1 VHKVNKDAIC
11 LNIVMAFP
19 HSHKTVFV
27 LDHGPYFALPCHQV
41 EFDVARRGGPGF
53 IPLAAINKSV
63 WTCAVEA
70 VAEYCRIVW
79 DIFPNQDRLLRVV
92 VASPECN
99 EVQPLLGWG
108 EEGQTSAAVMSSLA
122 MVGRPSGDARSG
134 SPRLEALLGGIAQG
148 LEALCEPS
156 PIQDVH
162 SREGEG
168 GIVNRGRLVV
178 ITTLQD
184 DRQLEA
190 LVRDVDTRLA
200 GVNKRA
206 AATAGLLPIAN
217 CELVIVHTQ
226 PGDVTTIRG
235 ATDTM
240 VEVSPHL
247 STMLHTSPAGPAL
260 AHKLL
265 YLCLKHYSLASTT
278 VTGIPMKEE
287 QNASSSAN
295 YDVELFHHGESHA
308 RLLGDV
314 SDMTLARR
322 GGCEYNTATLKWCT
336 PRGSTATELHHCSGS
351 YRITPTDVNSR
362 QSSCLTNFL
371 LSGRSV
377 MLEMVKRTSNTK
389 IISHM
394 LTSHGGEIFIHT
406 LSCCRSTLED
416 PPSISEGPGGRVTD
430 YRIPDL
436 AELMR
441 CNRLAPWPTSEGN
454 PGARARLKMESATR
468 SFPYTI
474 SSTTVHN
481 MPSVAPLLSIL
492 QGDTISEEQLAECRK
507 ILYSLINMEAKGD
520 PLPGPLANTN
530 PGKKGGRKDEQY
542 RLMFSELERAV
553 QAQSSTS
560 ARHHTVLEC
569 LMEVRNKPM
578 PIKREADGEMGLAA
592 RELERYQ
599 TMTERERSDFNQ
611 VKQEERSM
619 MEQSGSPA
627 PKKARPMSLGGA
639 SMLDIWRSRI
649 EREAAKKH
657 REFAGRRNLGEVVK
671 LYTKMEREVKEEV
684 KV

>member
-1 VHKVNKDAIC
+1 
-11 LNIVMAFP
+11 
-19 HSHKTVFV
+19 
-27 LDHGPYFALPCHQV
+27 
-41 EFDVARRGGPGF
+41 
-53 IPLAAINKSV
+53 
-63 WTCAVEA
+63 
-70 VAEYCRIVW
+70 
-79 DIFPNQDRLLRVV
+79 
-92 VASPECN
+92 
-99 EVQPLLGWG
+99 
-108 EEGQTSAAVMSSLA
+108 
-122 MVGRPSGDARSG
+122 
-134 SPRLEALLGGIAQG
+134 
-148 LEALCEPS
+148 
-156 PIQDVH
+156 
-162 SREGEG
+162 
-168 GIVNRGRLVV
+168 
-178 ITTLQD
+178 
-184 DRQLEA
+184 
-190 LVRDVDTRLA
+190 
-200 GVNKRA
+200 
-206 AATAGLLPIAN
+206 
-217 CELVIVHTQ
+217 
-226 PGDVTTIRG
+226 
-235 ATDTM
+235 
-240 VEVSPHL
+240 
-247 STMLHTSPAGPAL
+247 
-260 AHKLL
+260 
-265 YLCLKHYSLASTT
+265 
-278 VTGIPMKEE
+278 
-287 QNASSSAN
+287 
-295 YDVELFHHGESHA
+295 
-308 RLLGDV
+308 
-314 SDMTLARR
+314 
-322 GGCEYNTATLKWCT
+322 
-336 PRGSTATELHHCSGS
+336 
-351 YRITPTDVNSR
+351 
-362 QSSCLTNFL
+362 
-371 LSGRSV
+371 

-389 IISHM
+389 MISHM

-406 LSCCRSTLED
+406 LSCCRWDRLAYLIKNFNCNPLRSTLED

-441 CNRLAPWPTSEGN
+441 SNRLAPWPTSEGN
-454 PGARARLKMESATR
+454 PEARARLKMERATR

-481 MPSVAPLLSIL
+481 MPSVAPLLTIL
-492 QGDTISEEQLAECRK
+492 QGDTITEEQLAECRK

-684 KV
+684 TV